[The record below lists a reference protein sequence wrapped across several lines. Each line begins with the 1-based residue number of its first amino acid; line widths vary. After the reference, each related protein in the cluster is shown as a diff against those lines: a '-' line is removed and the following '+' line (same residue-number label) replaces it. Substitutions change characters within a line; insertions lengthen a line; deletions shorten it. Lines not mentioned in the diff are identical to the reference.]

1 VCGNGPDGQ
10 RRSWKIEADMEKR
23 RFDDS
28 VLVAC
33 PDARPPAYQAVVG
46 LCRARLLR
54 SFVTSTYYDRDG
66 HLASIMRRLAPHALA
81 RLEGVLLR
89 RHEPEI
95 PAALVR
101 TLPSFDVAL
110 RIEARMA
117 ASRPR
122 IARALAR
129 WRTDQFD
136 RRLARTVGRSRLG
149 AVLLFSDVGSG
160 ATLPLCRRLGIPSIV
175 SMVHGDVRDEE
186 RVMETESAIAPE
198 FMGMYLG
205 GGSLDRK
212 LLAWLHERRLR
223 DLALADRILVPS
235 DHIAQRLTQQGTA
248 LDRLHVI
255 PYAADCR
262 RFSPGSE
269 KRDPDTCTFLFAGGI
284 SQRKGIKY
292 LLEAWQR
299 IRRPGWRLQLLGPM
313 PSNPG
318 PLGPYLE
325 SVEPLGRVSHAE
337 MPARMR
343 EADVFVFPS
352 LFEGSAVVTYE
363 ALASGLPCVVTAEAG
378 SVVRDG
384 LEGFVVGARD
394 VATLAARMETLALD
408 RDLRARMAGAARARA
423 LAFDWPRYHRAI
435 VAVVNDL
442 IGQENDLALTRPDGR
457 HARGFVPA
465 RAISRS

>member
-1 VCGNGPDGQ
+1 ME
-10 RRSWKIEADMEKR
+10 RRRLAAP
-23 RFDDS
+23 

-33 PDARPPAYQAVVG
+33 PDARPPAYQSVVG
-46 LCRARLLR
+46 LNRARLLG
-54 SFVTSTYYDRDG
+54 SFVTSTYYDRAG
-66 HLASIMRRLAPHALA
+66 YLATLLRRLAPIRYA
-81 RLEGVLLR
+81 RLERILLR

-95 PAALVR
+95 PRDLVR
-101 TLPSFDVAL
+101 TVPSFDVAL
-110 RIEARMA
+110 RIEGRMA
-117 ASRPR
+117 ASHPQ
-122 IARALAR
+122 ITRALAR

-136 RRLARTVGRSRLG
+136 KRLAQIVGRSRPE
-149 AVLLFSDVGSG
+149 AVLLFSDVGSA

-175 SMVHGDVRDEE
+175 SMVHGDVRDED
-186 RVMETESAIAPE
+186 RVLETEAAIAPE
-198 FMGMYLG
+198 YMGMYLG
-205 GGSLDRK
+205 GGSLDST
-212 LLAWLHERRLR
+212 LLAWIHERRLR

-235 DHIAQRLTQQGTA
+235 DHIAQRLVGQGTPKEK
-248 LDRLHVI
+248 LHVI

-262 RFSPGSE
+262 RFEPASD
-269 KRDPDTCTFLFAGGI
+269 KRDLDTCTFLFAGGI

-313 PSNPG
+313 PVKLG
-318 PLGPYLE
+318 PLAPYLE
-325 SVEPLGRVSHAE
+325 IVEPLERVSHAE
-337 MPARMR
+337 MPARLR
-343 EADVFVFPS
+343 QADVFVFPS

-394 VATLAARMETLALD
+394 VAALAARMETLGRD

-442 IGQENDLALTRPDGR
+442 IGQKNDRGLGRPHNR
-457 HARGFVPA
+457 HDRGLLDASEVNVPDP
-465 RAISRS
+465 RCSTEVQR

>member
-1 VCGNGPDGQ
+1 MEQ
-10 RRSWKIEADMEKR
+10 RRFAAP
-23 RFDDS
+23 

-46 LCRARLLR
+46 LNRARLLR
-54 SFVTSTYYDRDG
+54 SFVTSTYYDRAG
-66 HLASIMRRLAPHALA
+66 YLATLLRRLAPLEFA

-95 PAALVR
+95 PTALVH
-101 TLPSFDVAL
+101 TVLSFDVAL
-110 RIEARMA
+110 RMEGRMA
-117 ASRPR
+117 ASHPR
-122 IARALAR
+122 LRRALAR

-136 RRLARTVGRSRLG
+136 KRSARMVRRSRPK
-149 AVLLFSDVGSG
+149 AVLLFSDVGSD
-160 ATLPLCRRLGIPSIV
+160 ATLPLCRQLGIPSIV

-186 RVMETESAIAPE
+186 RVLETESVIAPE
-198 FMGMYLG
+198 YMGMYLG
-205 GGSLDRK
+205 GGSLDTT

-223 DLALADRILVPS
+223 DLELADRVLVPS
-235 DHIAQRLTQQGTA
+235 DHIAQRLMRQGTP
-248 LDRLHVI
+248 LEKLHVI

-262 RFSPGSE
+262 RFGPVSE
-269 KRDPDTCTFLFAGGI
+269 DRDLDTCTFLFAGGI

-299 IRRPGWRLQLLGPM
+299 IRRPGWRLQLLGPL
-313 PSNPG
+313 PGNPG
-318 PLGPYLE
+318 PLAPYLE
-325 SVEPLGRVSHAE
+325 IVEPLGRVSHAE

-343 EADVFVFPS
+343 QADVFVFPS

-394 VATLAARMETLALD
+394 VAALAARMEALGRD

-423 LAFDWPRYHRAI
+423 LAFDWPRYHRAL

-442 IGQENDLALTRPDGR
+442 IGPQNDGR
-457 HARGFVPA
+457 LARPCERHVPGLLA
-465 RAISRS
+465 ASEVSGSYPRCPVEVQR